1 MRSGEKVKIFLIK
14 NFFPQYNQVYDVHR
28 KDFPMKKTL
37 FFLLLAL
44 SLFAGAC
51 SAKPNMETLLSYQ
64 RPGTEMT
71 LRITDG
77 EIFLAKLEITGTD
90 TAITFT
96 DGKRE
101 GISYRM
107 DSVGEIFMF
116 FEDIDIPIAPSDE
129 LKCKEWFSL
138 FTIPTGDS
146 IWKIKRETLGGISVY
161 TCRDGRITLYIDA
174 ATGMP
179 LKLESGR
186 ITVDVLSCETE

>member
-1 MRSGEKVKIFLIK
+1 MFSERIFC
-14 NFFPQYNQVYDVHR
+14 
-28 KDFPMKKTL
+28 MKKTL

-44 SLFAGAC
+44 SLLTGAC
-51 SAKPNMETLLSYQ
+51 SPKPNMEALLSYQ
-64 RPGTEMT
+64 RAGTEMT

-77 EIFLAKLEITGTD
+77 EVFLATLEITDTD
-90 TAITFT
+90 IALRFT
-96 DGKRE
+96 DGKRD

-107 DSVGEIFMF
+107 DGIDQIFMF
-116 FEDIDIPIAPSDE
+116 FEDVDIPLAPCDE
-129 LKCKEWFSL
+129 LKCKDWFSL
-138 FTIPTGDS
+138 FTIPAGDN
-146 IWKIKRETLGGISVY
+146 IWKIKRETLGGITVY